1 MIGNYTSKHMICVHK
16 SAFSAVSDTRRSE
29 KLSLLGTYPQT
40 PRIEKYVQKI
50 FLEDGFL
57 KGTLNGKS
65 SKTSTNKILR
75 DRAGT

>member
-16 SAFSAVSDTRRSE
+16 SAFSAVSATRRSE
-29 KLSLLGTYPQT
+29 KLSLLGTDPQT

-50 FLEDGFL
+50 FLKDGLL
-57 KGTLNGKS
+57 KGKIDGES
-65 SKTSTNKILR
+65 YKTDTNKILR